1 MVKRIK
7 IDITKEEYN
16 KYKSLI
22 RRVNKKATSL
32 IEEFTGKPMIG
43 IKGVKTQKDD
53 FLFLDFII
61 PEKKGVG
68 LSKFKDIESFNKY
81 IANLQDFM
89 NPDFVENMTKKYRD
103 NLPKRKSISIDN
115 YEEPVRKDEED
126 TKEYDINSILDK
138 AKSDKSVD
146 YELDRL
152 NRSYNASKLVD
163 EVNKKYGH
171 REETPEEKE
180 LVNLINTITE
190 LELRNRQ
197 KDAALLD
204 LADDDAK
211 EEDNSKTAA
220 SSIIPDTEETFYTG
234 QLAVKE
240 DDFEDFKDM
249 QDDIKSNSALIKI
262 LVFIFII
269 ITIAIG
275 VVLANKYLELGL
287 F

>member
-1 MVKRIK
+1 MRNLKSKNLYRLLIVML
-7 IDITKEEYN
+7 
-16 KYKSLI
+16 KYI
-22 RRVNKKATSL
+22 
-32 IEEFTGKPMIG
+32 PMI
-43 IKGVKTQKDD
+43 IS
-53 FLFLDFII
+53 LF
-61 PEKKGVG
+61 
-68 LSKFKDIESFNKY
+68 Y
-81 IANLQDFM
+81 
-89 NPDFVENMTKKYRD
+89 
-103 NLPKRKSISIDN
+103 
-115 YEEPVRKDEED
+115 
-126 TKEYDINSILDK
+126 
-138 AKSDKSVD
+138 
-146 YELDRL
+146 
-152 NRSYNASKLVD
+152 
-163 EVNKKYGH
+163 
-171 REETPEEKE
+171 
-180 LVNLINTITE
+180 LINTITE

-197 KDAALLD
+197 KDAELLD

-220 SSIIPDTEETFYTG
+220 TSIIPDTEETFYTG

>member
-1 MVKRIK
+1 MNCRMDKYELDTPALKSRTDRNKELYRYYEALNYDKFDVNNNVEILKSNARN
-7 IDITKEEYN
+7 IDVDQ
-16 KYKSLI
+16 I
-22 RRVNKKATSL
+22 RD
-32 IEEFTGKPMIG
+32 M
-43 IKGVKTQKDD
+43 
-53 FLFLDFII
+53 LD
-61 PEKKGVG
+61 
-68 LSKFKDIESFNKY
+68 
-81 IANLQDFM
+81 
-89 NPDFVENMTKKYRD
+89 KKYRD
-103 NLPKRKSISIDN
+103 NLPKRKSISFDN
-115 YEEPVRKDEED
+115 YEEPVRKDEDD

-197 KDAALLD
+197 KDAELLD

-220 SSIIPDTEETFYTG
+220 TSIISDTEENFYTG

-240 DDFEDFKDM
+240 EDFEDFKDM
-249 QDDIKSNSALIKI
+249 QDDIKSNSILIKI

-275 VVLANKYLELGL
+275 VVLVNKYLELGL